1 MAHYFG
7 FPATSR
13 RNGRVCCTA
22 ASDQEP
28 TLWSALRQK
37 LSVEE
42 CPGWVNRVVLTA
54 RRPLPVHLSG
64 HFQCPSACP
73 KGARKRHG
81 TSRMS
86 LPKAKAARRRLLNS
100 NLMIADH
107 RLALSSHNTISC
119 NRVWATWA
127 IIVVRQRMPAAV
139 LTAGR
144 EQLAVVGLFGPRRV
158 RPRTLAA
165 SPCRPR

>member
-1 MAHYFG
+1 MRPDPKSA
-7 FPATSR
+7 
-13 RNGRVCCTA
+13 RN
-22 ASDQEP
+22 
-28 TLWSALRQK
+28 
-37 LSVEE
+37 
-42 CPGWVNRVVLTA
+42 
-54 RRPLPVHLSG
+54 
-64 HFQCPSACP
+64 
-73 KGARKRHG
+73 RHG
-81 TSRMS
+81 TLWMS

-119 NRVWATWA
+119 NRIWATWA
-127 IIVVRQRMPAAV
+127 IIVARQRMPAAV

-144 EQLAVVGLFGPRRV
+144 EQLAVVGLFAPRRA